1 MVLKR
6 CGKWTGLKIMIE
18 WDWEIK
24 EKQSLGQS
32 ERLGWSRG
40 VINMTRCDFD
50 INLKKDLGRG
60 PLCLKHRF
68 EVPK

>member
-1 MVLKR
+1 
-6 CGKWTGLKIMIE
+6 MIE

-32 ERLGWSRG
+32 EILGGSRG
-40 VINMTRCDFD
+40 VTKMTNCEFD
-50 INLKKDLGRG
+50 TDLKKDLGRG
-60 PLCLKHRF
+60 PLCLKHRL